1 MALKYVQDTVKYV
14 FMDEVNADIKADIEP
29 VRDRGEPSSSMEPLL
44 LSESSKHSKGLSD
57 LALELVSASAGFR
70 RSLPSGVMAPLA
82 DLVRAMNCYY
92 SNLIEGHATH
102 PVDIEKAL
110 AGEYSHDPKKRDLQY
125 EARAHITVQ
134 RWIDEWHF
142 RGKATTVEGIRE
154 LHLRFSELLPDEL
167 LVASDPVT
175 GRTVRV
181 VPGKFRRDDVRVGQH
196 VPISAGAV
204 PRFLER
210 FEQIFTPL
218 GRSESILAAAAA
230 HHRLLWIHPFVDG
243 NGRVARL
250 MSHAVL
256 LDTLD
261 TGAVWSVARGLAR
274 NVGHYKQ
281 HLMNCDNPRRNDLD
295 GRGNLS
301 EEALATFSEFFLKTC
316 LDQVRFMEQLVQP
329 ERLRGRIMAWAEE
342 ENRAGALPLKSGRVL
357 EAVLFRGELQR
368 ADVAPLLGVTDRHA
382 RRVVAALLDRGVL
395 VSSGPRDSLFIAF
408 PAALASRWVP
418 GLFPDPSPEASVP
431 VPTPLPPSVL
441 RKELPRVFEL
451 KDTLSDPANSDAYF
465 YNFEESLRQNSQ
477 KLAAFQKVEAVLSVL
492 DADAW
497 NTLKQA
503 ASPHLTRPSKSKRRG
518 WQGLF
523 DTLSEARGY
532 AYLRS
537 IGCSDIR
544 FIGRADRPTPDIE
557 AIQEGRRVLCE
568 VKTINISDDEA
579 GRRRRV
585 YSGTPV
591 ASKVPTELGAPY
603 LRKLSRTLANA
614 VRQLDAADPH
624 REAHRIVFC
633 VLTFDDWVGDYHP
646 AYFREIDAHLLANPV
661 EGAELVLCLPNNLF
675 GRSFEMR
682 SAAVVTE

>member
-1 MALKYVQDTVKYV
+1 MDDT
-14 FMDEVNADIKADIEP
+14 AADIEADIYP
-29 VRDRGEPSSSMEPLL
+29 VNDRGETPLSMDPLL
-44 LSESSKHSKGLSD
+44 LSEGSRHRKSLSD

-92 SNLIEGHATH
+92 SNLIEGHTTH

-110 AGEYSHDPKKRDLQY
+110 AGAYSHDPKKRELQH

-134 RWIDEWHF
+134 RWIDGGHL
-142 RGKATTVEGIRE
+142 RGKAVTVAGIRE

-167 LVASDPVT
+167 LVLSDPVT

-181 VPGKFRRDDVRVGQH
+181 VPGELRRDDVKVGQH
-196 VPISAGAV
+196 IPISAGAV

-210 FEQIFTPL
+210 FENVFTPL
-218 GRSESILAAAAA
+218 GRSEALLAAAAA

-261 TGAVWSVARGLAR
+261 TGAAWSVARGLAR
-274 NVGHYKQ
+274 NVGLYKQ

-295 GRGNLS
+295 GRGVLS
-301 EEALATFSEFFLKTC
+301 EEALAAFTEFFLKTC
-316 LDQVRFMEQLVQP
+316 LDQVRFMEELVQP
-329 ERLRGRIMAWAEE
+329 DRLRGRLMAWAEE
-342 ENRAGALPLKSGRVL
+342 EISMGALPLKSGQVL
-357 EAVLFRGELQR
+357 EAVLFRGELPR

-382 RRVVAALLDRGVL
+382 RRVVSALLDRGVL
-395 VSSGPRDSLFIAF
+395 ASEGPRDSVFIAF
-408 PAALASRWVP
+408 PAALASRWMP
-418 GLFPDPSPEASVP
+418 GLFPDPPPEAPAPIPAP
-431 VPTPLPPSVL
+431 VSTSAL
-441 RKELPRVFEL
+441 RQELSRVFEL
-451 KDTLSDPANSDAYF
+451 KDTLGDPANPDAYF
-465 YNFEESLRQNSQ
+465 QNFEETLQENSQ
-477 KLAAFQKVEAVLSVL
+477 KLAAFRKVEAVLSVL
-492 DADAW
+492 DAEAW
-497 NTLKQA
+497 NTLRDT
-503 ASPHLTRPSKSKRRG
+503 ASAHLTRPSTNKGRG
-518 WQGLF
+518 WQSLF
-523 DTLSEARGY
+523 DALSEARSY

-557 AIQEGRRVLCE
+557 AHHEGRRVLCE

-591 ASKVPTELGAPY
+591 ASRTPTELGAQY
-603 LRKLSRTLANA
+603 LSKLSKTLANA
-614 VRQLDAADPH
+614 VRQLDASDPE
-624 REAHRIVFC
+624 RTARRIVFC
-633 VLTFDDWVGDYHP
+633 VLHFDDWVGDYYP
-646 AYFREIDAHLLANPV
+646 AYFREIDAHLLTHPV
-661 EGAELVLCLPNNLF
+661 EGAELVFFLPNNLF
-675 GRSFEMR
+675 GRSFEMQ
-682 SAAVVTE
+682 AATVVTE

>member
-1 MALKYVQDTVKYV
+1 
-14 FMDEVNADIKADIEP
+14 MDHGKADIKADIEP
-29 VRDRGEPSSSMEPLL
+29 VTDRGETTSLMEPLL
-44 LSESSKHSKGLSD
+44 LSESSKHNKGLSD

-102 PVDIEKAL
+102 PVDIERAL
-110 AGEYSHDPKKRDLQY
+110 AGEYSHDPQKRDLQY

-134 RWIDEWHF
+134 RWIDEGHA

-167 LVASDPVT
+167 LVASDPIT
-175 GRTVRV
+175 SRTVRV
-181 VPGKFRRDDVRVGQH
+181 VPGEFRRDDVRVGQH
-196 VPISAGAV
+196 IPISAGAV

-218 GRSESILAAAAA
+218 GKSQAILAAAAA

-256 LDTLD
+256 LHTLD

-301 EEALATFSEFFLKTC
+301 EEALAAFSEFFLKAC
-316 LDQVRFMEQLVQP
+316 LDQVRFMEELVQP
-329 ERLRGRIMAWAEE
+329 DRLRGRIVAWAEE
-342 ENRAGALPLKSGRVL
+342 EVRAGALPLKSGQVL
-357 EAVLFRGELQR
+357 EAVLFRGELPR

-382 RRVVAALLDRGVL
+382 RRVVSALLDRGVL
-395 VSSGPRDSLFIAF
+395 GSAGARDSLFIAF
-408 PAALASRWVP
+408 PAVLASQWMP
-418 GLFPDPSPEASVP
+418 GLFPDPP
-431 VPTPLPPSVL
+431 PTPLSSTSSPVSPSAL

-451 KDTLSDPANSDAYF
+451 KDTLSDPAKPDAYF
-465 YNFEESLRQNSQ
+465 QHFEESLQQNSQ
-477 KLAAFQKVEAVLSVL
+477 KLAAFQKLEAVLSVL
-492 DADAW
+492 DAAAW
-497 NTLKQA
+497 NTLRQV
-503 ASPHLTRPSKSKRRG
+503 ASAHLTRPSTSKGRG

-523 DTLSEARGY
+523 DVLGEARGY
-532 AYLRS
+532 AFLRN
-537 IGCSDIR
+537 IGCADIR
-544 FIGRADRPTPDIE
+544 FIGRADQPTPDLE
-557 AIQEGRRVLCE
+557 ATLEGRRVLCE

-579 GRRRRV
+579 ARRRRV

-591 ASKVPTELGAPY
+591 ASKVPTELGAQY
-603 LRKLSRTLANA
+603 LSKLSKTLVNA
-614 VRQLDAADPH
+614 VRQLDAFDPQ
-624 REAHRIVFC
+624 RAARRIVFC
-633 VLTFDDWVGDYHP
+633 VLNFDDWVGDYYP
-646 AYFREIDAHLLANPV
+646 AYFREIDGHLLTHPV
-661 EGAELVLCLPNNLF
+661 EGAELVFFLPNNLF

-682 SAAVVTE
+682 SAAVVTEQVNCIRES